1 MAGNCNVACAEGHLS
16 LAKERVRVDPKTLLL
31 VPIRQLDSLPL
42 IPMDRREAQAPASVR
57 PYAAEDPELATPN
70 ILWLAGIKSP
80 SNCVFFACHPYTP
93 AVLTSSG
100 PRFGL
105 PCI

>member
-31 VPIRQLDSLPL
+31 VP
-42 IPMDRREAQAPASVR
+42 MDGREAQAPASVR
-57 PYAAEDPELATPN
+57 SYAAEDPELATPN
-70 ILWLAGIKSP
+70 ILWPAGVKSP
-80 SNCVFFACHPYTP
+80 SNCVFFACHPYTA